1 MRSVGK
7 GMTVLS
13 ADKDYQKKRQ
23 KSLARQ
29 TDSMREGFARAG
41 RRLVLVS
48 ITTRLSLPL
57 DFTIYDTHTH
67 THPFNGSLSRTTQVS
82 RYQKGKTNLDITEA
96 RDSEWQWHQLGHM
109 QVCTSLQTDNH
120 ASTPPLSFFTGR
132 MSFLPPKKQC

>member
-67 THPFNGSLSRTTQVS
+67 THTRLTALF
-82 RYQKGKTNLDITEA
+82 
-96 RDSEWQWHQLGHM
+96 RDYPGEP
-109 QVCTSLQTDNH
+109 V
-120 ASTPPLSFFTGR
+120 PER
-132 MSFLPPKKQC
+132 